1 MTASIPKLHHLD
13 DPFLDEESHVDSM
26 PLTAEEAL
34 ALFRGALGN
43 DPCTG
48 LLLAVSGGP
57 DSMALMG
64 LAGAARAFLPP
75 IAVATVDHGLRP
87 EAAHEAEAV
96 ADFAKEI
103 GIAHCTLLWKDRPS
117 APVSQDAAR
126 KGRYAL
132 LMGHAR
138 AIEASHLVTAHTL
151 DDQAETVLLRMASGT
166 GTGGLGAM
174 RPNVRRGAIGHIRPF
189 LEIPKSRITAT
200 CARNGWLYAQDP
212 SNEDQRFARVRL
224 RALMPLLAHEGLT
237 PERLGTLAAR
247 ARRTEDAVEHV
258 ARRTFDDAV
267 QHRAKDGGAL
277 RLKADPFYTEPF
289 EIALRMLRRA
299 MFAIAGEDQSEAQIP
314 LAKLEVMLRNL
325 RMAIRDQRPFRRSLA
340 WTVIAHGGGFIE
352 VRTAPPRRQLKEK
365 SSHSHARNGLAI
377 GVGAPK

>member
-1 MTASIPKLHHLD
+1 MLSQN
-13 DPFLDEESHVDSM
+13 PFIDEDTPADSM

-43 DPCTG
+43 DQCTG

-57 DSMALMG
+57 DSIALLG

-87 EAAHEAEAV
+87 EAAYEAKAV
-96 ADFAKEI
+96 AEFAKEI
-103 GIAHCTLLWKDRPS
+103 GLPHCTLLWRDHPH

-138 AIEASHLVTAHTL
+138 AIDASHLVTAHTL
-151 DDQAETVLLRMASGT
+151 DDQAETVMMRLAAGT

-189 LEIPKSRITAT
+189 LEIPKSRITTT
-200 CARNGWLYAQDP
+200 CSRQGWLYAQDP
-212 SNEDQRFARVRL
+212 SNEDQRFTRVRM

-237 PERLGTLAAR
+237 PERLSTLAAR
-247 ARRTEDAVEHV
+247 ARRTEDAIEHV
-258 ARRTFDDAV
+258 ARRTIDDALTY
-267 QHRAKDGGAL
+267 RAPDGGAL
-277 RLKADPFYTEPF
+277 RLKADPFYSEPF
-289 EIALRMLRRA
+289 EIALRMLRRS
-299 MFAIAGEDQSEAQIP
+299 MLAIANETQTDAQIP
-314 LAKLEVMLRNL
+314 LAKLETMLKNL

-352 VRTAPPRRQLKEK
+352 VRTAPPRRQLRA
-365 SSHSHARNGLAI
+365 HA
-377 GVGAPK
+377 